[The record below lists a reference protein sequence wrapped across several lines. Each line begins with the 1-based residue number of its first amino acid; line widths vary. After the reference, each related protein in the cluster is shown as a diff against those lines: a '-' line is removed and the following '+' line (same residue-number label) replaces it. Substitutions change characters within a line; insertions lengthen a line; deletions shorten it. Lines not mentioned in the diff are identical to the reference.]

1 MELGNSIKNLKY
13 NSKKYFYEFYI
24 NMNLSNISST
34 VKSTPFPLSQINPNC
49 LEGIQKDIPIFNSVT
64 MEDIAFITKRFETLN
79 LFRGCSSGCSHCLKD
94 AKPIK
99 NGTILFE
106 DLKNFLN
113 GFKTLNERLGF
124 NVFQGN
130 KYLSIIDDSNPFDIP
145 IRGETRLH
153 SVNEAVK
160 MIYEKIKLPTIFVT
174 SGWNRG
180 SKYSQKTTEEFAKMV
195 EKNPEMIESVE
206 VSINPF
212 DGLME
217 KSRKALN
224 SENADKAEFFR
235 NIYTDRIANAL
246 NVFLKLFETGKARVI
261 YRHAPDFPGNELVG
275 EHATAQLYSEIYSK
289 LKQMTGSLLENIQ
302 ALKPEN
308 LTNFDKSHLI
318 ESSGRGRRFFP
329 NQHNLKEQEELIEE
343 VLYRDSMSPQERHK
357 ELLDCSVKC
366 IDING
371 KVYATMPATK
381 VDYISAPIELT
392 FPTDIKLN
400 YKNKTSVPPVFSEI

>member
-1 MELGNSIKNLKY
+1 
-13 NSKKYFYEFYI
+13 
-24 NMNLSNISST
+24 MNLNNISST
-34 VKSTPFPLSQINPNC
+34 IKNSPFPLSRINPIN
-49 LEGIQKDIPIFNSVT
+49 LEGIQKDIPIFKGVAI
-64 MEDIAFITKRFETLN
+64 EDIAFITKRFETLN
-79 LFRGCSSGCSHCLKD
+79 LFRGCTSGCSHCLKD

-113 GFKTLNERLGF
+113 GFKMLNERLGF

-145 IRGETRLH
+145 IRGETRTH

-160 MIYEKIKLPTIFVT
+160 MIYEKINLPTIIVT

-195 EKNPEMIESVE
+195 EKKPEMVESVE

-224 SENADKAEFFR
+224 SKNADKAKFFR
-235 NIYTDRIANAL
+235 NIYTDKMANAL

-261 YRHAPDFPGNELVG
+261 YRHAPNLPGNEPVG
-275 EHATAQLYSEIYSK
+275 EQAAGKLYAEIYSK
-289 LKQMTGSLLENIQ
+289 LEKMTGSILENIP

-308 LTNFDKSHLI
+308 LTKFDKSHLI

-329 NQHNLKEQEELIEE
+329 DKVNLKEQEELIEE
-343 VLYRDSMSPQERHK
+343 VLYRESLTPKERYN

-381 VDYISAPIELT
+381 VDYVSAPIELT

-400 YKNKTSVPPVFSEI
+400 YKNKTSVPPVFSDI